1 MIGLDSGE
9 LAMCSD
15 FKIKKNCEAE
25 IKSLFDSQ
33 SEKYG
38 LFQNEGERFAANF
51 ERQRILIR
59 IFNDRPSYVSVLD
72 LGCGWGRNL
81 SFVSR
86 YSVIAV
92 GVDLSKQ
99 MLITGKKRFRNLDID
114 FVQGDMKHLPFRDR
128 AFDLV
133 YSVRAFKY
141 SSDPYRVLEE
151 TYRISRNDGLVSIY
165 EGNKR
170 TSLSYLIYLLRYPLS
185 KRRHFWSAGVSPFL
199 MKKYCATAGFGKI
212 SYDGVLF
219 LPERFYGIGKTRKVL
234 ELFALME
241 RVASKTPFFA
251 IFARGIIYTAI
262 KKQAV
267 NMPS

>member
-1 MIGLDSGE
+1 
-9 LAMCSD
+9 
-15 FKIKKNCEAE
+15 
-25 IKSLFDSQ
+25 
-33 SEKYG
+33 
-38 LFQNEGERFAANF
+38 
-51 ERQRILIR
+51 
-59 IFNDRPSYVSVLD
+59 
-72 LGCGWGRNL
+72 
-81 SFVSR
+81 
-86 YSVIAV
+86 
-92 GVDLSKQ
+92 
-99 MLITGKKRFRNLDID
+99 
-114 FVQGDMKHLPFRDR
+114 MKHLPFRDR

-219 LPERFYGIGKTRKVL
+219 LPERFYGIGKTRKSVGTICSYGKSRIQDT
-234 ELFALME
+234 LFCHLRSWDYLYRNQE
-241 RVASKTPFFA
+241 AS
-251 IFARGIIYTAI
+251 
-262 KKQAV
+262 
-267 NMPS
+267 S